1 MRHLVVRRLVLGGV
15 ACAGLVI
22 TACSVN
28 PATGERQ
35 LTLISEQQELA
46 MGAEYHEQVLASMPR
61 LDDEAIQQY
70 VASLGQRLAASSERP
85 SLPWTFVVLDDS
97 SVNAF
102 AIPGGHIYITR
113 GILTHFNSEAE
124 LASVLGHE
132 IGHVTGRHSV
142 EQMSK
147 QQLLSIGLG
156 VGSVVSPE
164 FAQFGD
170 LAQLGAGLLVLRFSR
185 QDELEADRLGLR
197 YMTGVDYDADEMPKV
212 FQTLGRVSDAAS
224 GGQRLPN
231 WLATHPNPA
240 DRFTRIEAEKAA
252 VSGGG
257 SIVRRDEYLERIDG
271 MVFGSDPRQGYFVG
285 QTFYHPE
292 MKFQVE
298 FPGGWQKANQ
308 TQQVVALSPNK
319 DAQVVLSLAN
329 ADSAQEAAR
338 KFAAQEGVDAGST
351 RGVTVHGIQGV
362 GTPFTA
368 GSDSQSLAGM
378 VVFLDYGGR
387 TFQLLGVTTSG
398 SWNSQK
404 GAVTAAIDSFQ
415 ALTDRRYLD
424 VEPARVELVEL
435 SQPTPVES
443 FATRYPSSA
452 EADTLAILNG
462 VDPGGTIPA
471 GTAKR
476 IVGGELPQ

>member
-1 MRHLVVRRLVLGGV
+1 MRHFTVRTMVFGGI
-15 ACAGLVI
+15 ACAGLAI
-22 TACSVN
+22 AACSVN

-61 LDDEAIQQY
+61 LEDEAIQQY

-85 SLPWTFVVLDDS
+85 SLPWTFVVLDDP

-147 QQLLSIGLG
+147 QQLLNIGLG

-197 YMTGVDYDADEMPKV
+197 YMTGVDYDPDEMSKV

-252 VSGGG
+252 LNDGG
-257 SIVRRDEYLERIDG
+257 SIVRQEEYLERVDG

-298 FPGGWQKANQ
+298 FPDGWQKQNQ
-308 TQQVVALSPNK
+308 TQRVVAASPNQ
-319 DAQVVLSLAN
+319 DGLVQLSLAS
-329 ADSAQEAAR
+329 AESAQEAAR
-338 KFAAQEGVDAGST
+338 KFVAQQGVDAGST
-351 RGVTVHGIQGV
+351 RSVTMHGIRGV
-362 GTPFTA
+362 GAPFTA
-368 GSDSQSLAGM
+368 TSDSQSLAGM

-387 TFQLLGVTTSG
+387 TFQLLGLTASD
-398 SWNSQK
+398 SWNSLR
-404 GAVTAAIDSFQ
+404 GPVTGAIDSFQ

-424 VEPARVELVEL
+424 VEPARVDLVEL

-443 FATRYPSSA
+443 FAARYPSSA
-452 EADTLAILNG
+452 SADTLAILNG
-462 VDPGGTIPA
+462 VNPGGTIPA

-476 IVGGELPQ
+476 VVGGELPQ

>member
-1 MRHLVVRRLVLGGV
+1 MRYLTVRGLVFGGV
-15 ACAGLVI
+15 VCAGLAI
-22 TACSVN
+22 AACSVN

-61 LDDEAIQQY
+61 LEDEAIQQY
-70 VASLGQRLAASSERP
+70 VASLGQRLAAASERP

-197 YMTGVDYDADEMPKV
+197 YMTGVDYDADEMSKV

-292 MKFQVE
+292 MKFQLE
-298 FPGGWQKANQ
+298 FPDGWQKANQ

-338 KFAAQEGVDAGST
+338 KFAAQEGVNAGST

-362 GTPFTA
+362 GAPFTA
-368 GSDSQSLAGM
+368 GSDSQSLAGR

-387 TFQLLGVTTSG
+387 TFQLLGVTTSD
-398 SWNSQK
+398 SWNSQR

-415 ALTDRRYLD
+415 GLTDRRYLD

-443 FATRYPSSA
+443 FAARYPSSA
-452 EADTLAILNG
+452 SADTLAILNG

-476 IVGGELPQ
+476 VVGGELPQ